1 MFIGYTD
8 ELRDFILLTPLFAI
22 LQTYKSGNLTQN
34 KKNKRRISS
43 SPKRLT
49 KKQKKDFRFTKKI
62 NQNVSIKVNH

>member
-34 KKNKRRISS
+34 KK
-43 SPKRLT
+43 
-49 KKQKKDFRFTKKI
+49 KQKKDFKFTKKI
-62 NQNVSIKVNH
+62 NKKTKERFQVHQKD